1 MSLREYLREL
11 GGSKPIMDKCLDCG
25 TTDNVGKPD
34 RHGETYCVQCE

>member
-1 MSLREYLREL
+1 MS
-11 GGSKPIMDKCLDCG
+11 GSGKEIVNCTDCG